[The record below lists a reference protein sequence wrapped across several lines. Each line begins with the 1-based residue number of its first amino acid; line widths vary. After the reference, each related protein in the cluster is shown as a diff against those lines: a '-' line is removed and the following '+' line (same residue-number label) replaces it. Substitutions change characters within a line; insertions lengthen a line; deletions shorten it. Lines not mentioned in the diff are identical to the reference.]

1 MSSITER
8 RSVRRNGSLIEL
20 LRPVYKI
27 LNFKSE
33 ILDIMD
39 VLRLA
44 TAGSVDD
51 GKSTLIGRLLYDTK
65 SITKDKLEAVEASSK
80 RKGLD
85 FVDLSLLTDGL
96 IAEREQGITIDV
108 AHIYFS
114 TEKRKYI
121 VADTPGH
128 VEYTRNMITGASN
141 AEASIVLVDARNGVS
156 EQTRRHLFISSLL
169 EIETVFVAVNKM
181 DLVNFDEARF
191 ESIKN
196 DVDDLGEKIGFK
208 GSLTFIPLAAKY
220 GDNVVSPSSK
230 MPWYTGKPLLEYL
243 ENLPV
248 HKKDETLPAR
258 FHVQYVIRPHS
269 EEYHDFRGYAG
280 KLVSGFLE
288 VGQKIVALPS
298 MRESTIKSIFH
309 GGYHKKTKA
318 HAGESVT
325 IELEDDIDVSR
336 GNTLVPVE
344 TPYQQASNFTAKLT
358 WMNEQ
363 PLVTGKTFLLQH
375 GVNRIKAKLTSFS
388 HVIDMNTI
396 EEKTEVREFKLNDIG
411 EVTIKTAKPIFADVF
426 RDNPRN
432 GAFILIDEFSNNTVA
447 AGFIEKV

>member
-1 MSSITER
+1 
-8 RSVRRNGSLIEL
+8 
-20 LRPVYKI
+20 
-27 LNFKSE
+27 
-33 ILDIMD
+33 MD

-169 EIETVFVAVNKM
+169 EIETVLVAVNKM
-181 DLVNFDEARF
+181 DLVNFDQTRF
-191 ESIKN
+191 DAIKN
-196 DVDDLGEKIGFK
+196 DVKDIAEKIGFK
-208 GSLTFIPLAAKY
+208 GSLNFIPLAAKY
-220 GDNVVSPSSK
+220 GDNVVSLSSR
-230 MPWYTGKPLLEYL
+230 MSWYSGKSLLEYL

-248 HKKDETLPAR
+248 HTKDETLPAR

-280 KLVSGFLE
+280 KLVSGSLE
-288 VGQKIVALPS
+288 VGQKVVALPS
-298 MRESTIKSIFH
+298 LRESAIKSIFH
-309 GGYHKKTKA
+309 AGYDKKSKA

-336 GNTLVPVE
+336 GNTLVPVG
-344 TPYQQASNFTAKLT
+344 TPYQQLSNFTAKLT
-358 WMNEQ
+358 WMDEQ

-396 EEKTEVREFKLNDIG
+396 EEKKEVREFKLNDIG
-411 EVTIKTAKPIFADVF
+411 EVVIKTAKPIFADVF
-426 RDNPRN
+426 KDNPRN
-432 GAFILIDEFSNNTVA
+432 GAFILIDEFSNTTVA
-447 AGFIEKV
+447 AGFIQKI

>member
-1 MSSITER
+1 
-8 RSVRRNGSLIEL
+8 
-20 LRPVYKI
+20 
-27 LNFKSE
+27 
-33 ILDIMD
+33 MD

-169 EIETVFVAVNKM
+169 EIETVLVAVNKM
-181 DLVNFDEARF
+181 DLVNFDQGRF
-191 ESIKN
+191 DSIKN
-196 DVDDLGEKIGFK
+196 DVNDIAGKIGFK

-220 GDNVVSPSSK
+220 GDNVVSLSLR
-230 MPWYTGKPLLEYL
+230 MPWYSGKPLLEYL

-248 HKKDETLPAR
+248 HIKDENLPAR
-258 FHVQYVIRPHS
+258 FNVQYVIRPHS

-280 KLVSGFLE
+280 KLVSGSLE
-288 VGQKIVALPS
+288 VGQKVVALPS
-298 MRESTIKSIFH
+298 LRESTIKSIVH
-309 GGYHKKTKA
+309 AYEKKSKA

-336 GNTLVPVE
+336 GNTIVPVG
-344 TPYQQASNFTAKLT
+344 TPFQQVSNFTAKLT
-358 WMNEQ
+358 WMDEQ
-363 PLVTGKTFLLQH
+363 PLVAGKTFLLQH
-375 GVNRIKAKLTSFS
+375 GVNRIKAKLISFS
-388 HVIDMNTI
+388 HVMDMNTI

-411 EVTIKTAKPIFADVF
+411 EVAIKTAKPIFADVYKE
-426 RDNPRN
+426 NPRN

-447 AGFIEKV
+447 AGFIQKVN

>member
-1 MSSITER
+1 
-8 RSVRRNGSLIEL
+8 
-20 LRPVYKI
+20 
-27 LNFKSE
+27 
-33 ILDIMD
+33 MD

-169 EIETVFVAVNKM
+169 EIETVMVAVNKM
-181 DLVNFDEARF
+181 DLVNYDEARF
-191 ESIKN
+191 ESIKKDVN
-196 DVDDLGEKIGFK
+196 DIAEKIGFQ

-220 GDNVVSPSSK
+220 GENVVSPSAK
-230 MPWYTGKPLLEYL
+230 MPWYKDKPLLDYL

-248 HKKDETLPAR
+248 HKKDESLPAR

-280 KLVSGFLE
+280 KLVSGTLE
-288 VGQKIVALPS
+288 EGQKVVALPS
-298 MRESTIKSIFH
+298 LRESTIQSIH
-309 GGYHKKTKA
+309 TGYKRVAKA
-318 HAGESVT
+318 HAGESLT
-325 IELEDDIDVSR
+325 IQLKDDIDVSR
-336 GNTLVPVE
+336 GNTLVPVGV
-344 TPYQQASNFTAKLT
+344 PYQQVNNFTAKLT
-358 WMNEQ
+358 WMDEQ
-363 PLVTGKTFLLQH
+363 PLTHGKSFLLQH
-375 GVNRIKAKLTSFS
+375 GVNRIKAKLISFS
-388 HVIDMNTI
+388 HIIDMSTI
-396 EEKTEVREFKLNDIG
+396 EEKNEVKEFRLNDIG
-411 EVTIKTAKPIFADVF
+411 EVTIKTAKPIFADVYK
-426 RDNPRN
+426 DNPRN
-432 GAFILIDEFSNNTVA
+432 GAFILIDEFSNTTVA
-447 AGFIEKV
+447 AGFIQRI

>member
-1 MSSITER
+1 
-8 RSVRRNGSLIEL
+8 
-20 LRPVYKI
+20 
-27 LNFKSE
+27 
-33 ILDIMD
+33 MD

-114 TEKRKYI
+114 TENRKYI

-169 EIETVFVAVNKM
+169 EIDTVMVAVNKM
-181 DLVNFDEARF
+181 DLVNYDESHF
-191 ESIKN
+191 LSIKK
-196 DVDDLGEKIGFK
+196 DVTEIAEKIGFK
-208 GSLTFIPLAAKY
+208 GSLHFIPLAAKY
-220 GDNVVSPSSK
+220 GDNVVTTSAK
-230 MPWYTGKPLLEYL
+230 MPWYKDKPLLEFL

-248 HKKDETLPAR
+248 HQRDESLPAR

-280 KLVSGFLE
+280 KLVSGVLE
-288 VGQKIVALPS
+288 QGQRIAVLPS
-298 MRESTIKSIFH
+298 LRESTIKSIH
-309 GGYHKKTKA
+309 TGYKKVSKA
-318 HAGESVT
+318 QAGESLT

-336 GNTLVPVE
+336 GNTLVPGGVPCE
-344 TPYQQASNFTAKLT
+344 QVNNFTAKLT
-358 WMNEQ
+358 WMDEQ
-363 PLVTGKTFLLQH
+363 PLTHGKTFLLQH
-375 GVNRIKAKLTSFS
+375 GVNRIKAKLTSFG
-388 HVIDMNTI
+388 HIIDMKTI
-396 EEKTEVREFKLNDIG
+396 EEKTDVREFKLNDIG
-411 EVTIKTAKPIFADVF
+411 EVNIKTSKPIFADVYKN
-426 RDNPRN
+426 NPRN
-432 GAFILIDEFSNNTVA
+432 GAFILIDEFTNRTVA
-447 AGFIEKV
+447 AGFIEQI